1 MSRTP
6 ELNEKRIEN
15 YRRLRCAGFSVKEA
29 TRYKDRKQP
38 IIDKLISAIKGVESV
53 RTNAINEALN
63 G

>member
-38 IIDKLISAIKGVESV
+38 IIDKLIAAMKDVQYV
-53 RTNAINEALN
+53 KLHAVDEALN